1 MLNTVNRHVF
11 KWDNQNLVPFF
22 QTEADVQL
30 ALRPLGMVSSKGG
43 VEKGAFVG
51 DHYPTSLIISISI

>member
-1 MLNTVNRHVF
+1 MLNIVDRHVF

-22 QTEADVQL
+22 NLRLDVQL
-30 ALRPLGMVSSKGG
+30 ALRPLAMVSSKGG

-51 DHYPTSLIISISI
+51 DHYQSYYFDSI